1 MENDILEAEIREELQ
16 PYLADDQ
23 EGYQRMN
30 NLSKIL
36 QQKTSEL
43 EKEMFDMRN
52 QIEVIAEQMKLQI
65 DSSKEELFSSLEN
78 TMCGHF
84 NSVSSIQDRL
94 QTLQSNCV
102 SFKTGIRGE
111 QCLNYLV
118 WILSEGKVDTVVVHE
133 NDIVWR
139 TTYYP
144 PLCIT

>member
-1 MENDILEAEIREELQ
+1 
-16 PYLADDQ
+16 
-23 EGYQRMN
+23 MN

-78 TMCGHF
+78 PMCGHF
-84 NSVSSIQDRL
+84 NSVSSIHKHSLYNRY
-94 QTLQSNCV
+94 S
-102 SFKTGIRGE
+102 
-111 QCLNYLV
+111 
-118 WILSEGKVDTVVVHE
+118 KVDTVVVHE

>member
-1 MENDILEAEIREELQ
+1 
-16 PYLADDQ
+16 
-23 EGYQRMN
+23 MN

-118 WILSEGKVDTVVVHE
+118 WILSEVKTCLEIRDKIEEKFPMPVFQQSHGVCKVG
-133 NDIVWR
+133 
-139 TTYYP
+139 
-144 PLCIT
+144 